1 MESSFTRTYWDLLW
15 QEGLVPFLPASVR
28 ASLQNQ
34 FPIPAWVNRD
44 FAKKNDF
51 FSRLLVPADPFGYRL
66 PSQQAQ
72 ASSIMYAISALSWGH
87 RDPHSYVKTFPFLH
101 RPLVEFVLAIPL
113 EQKLEPTGTRP
124 LIRRA
129 LKDILPEAV
138 LRRKGKGSVSETLC
152 RGLAREWTA
161 IKAMLNDARVVSR
174 GYINY
179 KEMMS
184 ALDKARHGMEMELD
198 AFFNVVA
205 LEIWLR
211 SIEHHC

>member
-1 MESSFTRTYWDLLW
+1 MPVSI
-15 QEGLVPFLPASVR
+15 R
-28 ASLQNQ
+28 ARLQNQ
-34 FPIPAWVNRD
+34 FPIPACVNRD

-51 FSRLLVPADPFGYRL
+51 LARLLMPADPFGYRL

-72 ASSIMYAISALSWGH
+72 ASLLMFAISGLAWGH

-101 RPLVEFVLAIPL
+101 RPLAEFALAIPL
-113 EQKLEPTGTRP
+113 EQKLQPAESR
-124 LIRRA
+124 LLLRRA

-138 LRRKGKGSVSETLC
+138 FRRKGKGSVSETLC
-152 RGLAREWTA
+152 RGLAREWIA
-161 IKAMLNDARVVSR
+161 IKAMLDGARVVSR
-174 GYINY
+174 GYIDY

-184 ALDKARHGMEMELD
+184 AFDKARHGMDLELK
-198 AFFNVVA
+198 AVFKVLS